1 MDPSLENTKI
11 EFEHET
17 LKYLDSIRKWA
28 MFLAIVGFI
37 FLGLV
42 AVIGLVTGIFL
53 SAFSTETFNNRFAGP
68 LVLVSLLSM
77 VVVYFFSI
85 FFLFRFSKI
94 TAHAVHSPDKNELNI
109 AIKNLKLYFVYQG
122 ILIIVGLTLYLAL
135 IILTGTSL
143 TFLRGR

>member
-1 MDPSLENTKI
+1 MPDTKI
-11 EFEHET
+11 EFDHES
-17 LKYLDSIRKWA
+17 LKYLETIRKWA
-28 MFLAIVGFI
+28 MFLAIIGFI

-42 AVIGLVTGIFL
+42 VVIGLITGIFL
-53 SAFSTETFNNRFAGP
+53 SVFNTETLNSGIAGP

-77 VVVYFFSI
+77 VVVYFLSI

-94 TAHAVHSPDKNELNI
+94 TARAVHTFDKQELHM

-122 ILIIVGLTLYLAL
+122 LLIIIGLSLYLAFL
-135 IILTGTSL
+135 ILTGTSL

>member
-17 LKYLDSIRKWA
+17 LKYLDTIRKWA

-42 AVIGLVTGIFL
+42 IVIGLVTGIFL
-53 SAFSTETFNNRFAGP
+53 SAFSIETFSNGLTRP

-94 TAHAVHSPDKNELNI
+94 TARAVHPFDKQELHI

-122 ILIIVGLTLYLAL
+122 ILIIVGLSLYLAFL
-135 IILTGTSL
+135 ILTGTSL